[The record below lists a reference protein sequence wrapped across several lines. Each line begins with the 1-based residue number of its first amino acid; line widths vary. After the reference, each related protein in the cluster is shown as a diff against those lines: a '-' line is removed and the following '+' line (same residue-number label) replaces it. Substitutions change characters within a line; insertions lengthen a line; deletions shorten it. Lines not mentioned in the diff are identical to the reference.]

1 MQHAV
6 ITELETSLAFDAEID
21 NPPSVKENFTT
32 VFIDGNEVKRPHAAQ
47 HNGLINIVPQNPSSK
62 IKSFIQNWASSR
74 KKIRIMLDN
83 GSTMYLLEGCYI
95 RKMATE
101 NFSITIY
108 YNSFKEA

>member
-32 VFIDGNEVKRPHAAQ
+32 VFIDGNEVKRPDAAQ

-62 IKSFIQNWASSR
+62 IKSFIQTGQAQERRSE
-74 KKIRIMLDN
+74 LC
-83 GSTMYLLEGCYI
+83 L
-95 RKMATE
+95 
-101 NFSITIY
+101 ITVQQCTCL
-108 YNSFKEA
+108 KVVT